1 MGLSNINEKRIRTE
15 SSRLIWHNEMETISK
30 IANLQGVPD
39 NHFVRLNNLISYTGS
54 RNTKGNTDIA
64 VTGNILKNSNGKK
77 ISAYVPAKNESDNI
91 IVLSYDLDEETRA
104 AITRDSLGEITYT
117 LISPETGSIDLA
129 KVNASNLKLYNWGTQ
144 KDREI
149 GRLFSGDPEFLD
161 ISSEKVE
168 GNTLRDIIANNI
180 ADHPLMGKYSERIV
194 SAFDQ
199 ILSLDDERNIESLSD
214 EQISRIELLRKLKT
228 KDEELVGERLD
239 NREKDKKISE
249 LLKEK
254 KILEDNSDFDKEYL
268 DAKDRKIT
276 DLQRKVEELREELA
290 RSEKTNMSLSDLI
303 SKIKAT
309 VSKIPFFG
317 KKALRD
323 IGITEKQLPEAH
335 EIPKRTDTTFR
346 DSIAIDSENLVK
358 SSNYANE
365 KGMAVREDIR
375 E

>member
-15 SSRLIWHNEMETISK
+15 SSRLIWNNEMETISK
-30 IANLQGVPD
+30 ISKLQGVPD
-39 NHFVRLNNLISYTGS
+39 NHFARLNNLISYTGS

-64 VTGNILKNSNGKK
+64 VTGNILENSDGEK
-77 ISAYVPAKNESDNI
+77 ISVYVPVENEANNI
-91 IVLSYDLDEETRA
+91 IVLSYELDEETRVS
-104 AITRDSLGEITYT
+104 ITRDSVGMITYT
-117 LISPETGSIDLA
+117 LISPETGNIDLA
-129 KVNASNLKLYNWGTQ
+129 KVNASDLRVYNWGRQ
-144 KDREI
+144 KDIEI
-149 GRLFSGDPEFLD
+149 GRLFSGNPETLD

-180 ADHPLMGKYSERIV
+180 ANHPLMGKYSERIV

-214 EQISRIELLRKLKT
+214 EQISRIELLRKLKI
-228 KDEELVGERLD
+228 KNEELVGERLD
-239 NREKDKKISE
+239 KRDLEKKNSE

-254 KILEDNSDFDKEYL
+254 KILEENSDFDKEYL
-268 DAKDRKIT
+268 EAKDRTIT
-276 DLQRKVEELREELA
+276 DLQRKVEELTQALE
-290 RSEKTNMSLSDLI
+290 RSENTNISLADLI

-346 DSIAIDSENLVK
+346 DSIAIDSENLGK
-358 SSNYANE
+358 IPNYANE
-365 KGMAVREDIR
+365 KGMTVREDIR